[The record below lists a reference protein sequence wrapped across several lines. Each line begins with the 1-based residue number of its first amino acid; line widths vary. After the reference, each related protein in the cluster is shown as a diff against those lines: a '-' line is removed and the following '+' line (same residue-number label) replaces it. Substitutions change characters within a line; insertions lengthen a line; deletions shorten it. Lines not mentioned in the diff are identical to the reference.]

1 MKTIEELYEKIQLR
15 STGDNTFEGDH
26 FFTPWGRVYGGQV
39 LAQALFA
46 AYQTVPSNRSCHS
59 LHSYFILGGDLNL
72 PVQYEV
78 DIIRDGGSF
87 TTRRVIAKQ
96 KDKAIFILAASFQIF
111 EEGLSHQEIL
121 PDFTPPTKKEVMD
134 YFENAEQDRM
144 NGNAILKGMALD
156 QIFQFLPVER
166 ILLDS
171 GLSQIQFWTQ
181 SASWENFSVAQKH
194 QLLAFISDFGIMA
207 AMSLPHLKVLEKK
220 PVMMASLD
228 HALWFHR
235 PVIVS
240 QGVLTKLQS
249 PSTSNARGFSRG
261 NIYDASG
268 NLMVSVAQE
277 GLFRVH

>member
-15 STGDNTFEGDH
+15 STGDNTFEGEN

-144 NGNAILKGMALD
+144 NGNTILKGMALD

-207 AMSLPHLKVLEKK
+207 AMSVPHLKVLEKK

-268 NLMVSVAQE
+268 NLMVSIAQE